1 MEEENDW
8 GGGGARRAVEDA
20 GARGEGE
27 IVDFDRGAGH
37 DDFFC

>member
-1 MEEENDW
+1 MEEENDR
-8 GGGGARRAVEDA
+8 GGGGARGAVEDV

-37 DDFFC
+37 DCFC